1 MTDTVA
7 LFRKIPPA
15 TEAKKLIFKE
25 PRFGHP
31 NLDAE
36 FKSIGYTL
44 WKASFFY
51 ATDARIA

>member
-1 MTDTVA
+1 MRHSVA
-7 LFRKIPPA
+7 LFRKMPPA
-15 TEAKKLIFKE
+15 TEAKELVFKE
-25 PRFGHP
+25 PRFGYP

-51 ATDARIA
+51 ATDARMA